1 MGRIVDKRAGKSAVQ
16 GKSNGKDHPA
26 CRHVLDFAAEDG
38 VPYDETTRAYL
49 EALGAINEN
58 LAGMADRVV
67 EVVSG
72 IPVVLKEGGR
82 MR

>member
-1 MGRIVDKRAGKSAVQ
+1 M
-16 GKSNGKDHPA
+16 
-26 CRHVLDFAAEDG
+26 
-38 VPYDETTRAYL
+38 PYDETTRAYL